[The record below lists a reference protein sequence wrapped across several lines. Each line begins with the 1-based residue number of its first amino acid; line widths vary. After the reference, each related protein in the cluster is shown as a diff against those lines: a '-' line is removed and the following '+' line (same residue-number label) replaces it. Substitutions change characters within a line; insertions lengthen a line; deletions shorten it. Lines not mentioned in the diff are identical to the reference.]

1 MKRELLPFIVAGEEK
16 IIQQEGETRPVRS
29 RGSPNAHYPQNN
41 SHTSHTH
48 TPAATTGQSGGRGL
62 TLD

>member
-48 TPAATTGQSGGRGL
+48 THQQPP
-62 TLD
+62 LDNQVGVA